1 MKRHTNHMILEA
13 LVVTDSPIGRIAV
26 GSTEKGVSHLEILA
40 HADSRKEF
48 SNSSK
53 AKEISDLACKQL
65 NEYFQGKRQVFD
77 LPLDL
82 MGTDFQKRVWIELL
96 EIPFGATR
104 SYGEIAHLVSR
115 PMAARAVG
123 GAVGSNPVPI
133 VVPCHRV
140 MGSSGK
146 LTGYSATG
154 GLETK
159 SKLLHLEGIKH

>member
-1 MKRHTNHMILEA
+1 MILEA

-40 HADSRKEF
+40 DADSRKAF
-48 SNSSK
+48 SNSDR
-53 AKEISDLACKQL
+53 ARAISDQACEQL
-65 NEYFQGKRQVFD
+65 NEYFQGKRKAFD

-82 MGTDFQKRVWIELL
+82 MGTDFQRLIWSKLL
-96 EIPFGATR
+96 KIPFGVTR
-104 SYGEIAHLVSR
+104 SYGEVAQSVSK
-115 PMAARAVG
+115 PLAARAVG

-133 VVPCHRV
+133 IVPCHRV

-159 SKLLHLEGIKH
+159 SKLLNLEGIKH

>member
-40 HADSRKEF
+40 HADNRKEF

-65 NEYFQGKRQVFD
+65 NEYFQGKRQAFD

-82 MGTDFQKRVWIELL
+82 MGTDFQKRIWIELL
-96 EIPFGATR
+96 EIPFGVTR

>member
-1 MKRHTNHMILEA
+1 MILQA
-13 LVVTDSPIGRIAV
+13 LVVTNSPIGRIAV
-26 GSTEKGVSHLEILA
+26 GSTEKGVAHLEILA
-40 HADSRKEF
+40 ASDSRKEF
-48 SNSSK
+48 SSSGK

-65 NEYFQGKRQVFD
+65 DEYFLGSRQAFD

-82 MGTDFQKRVWIELL
+82 MGTDFQKRIWTELL
-96 EIPFGATR
+96 EIPFGITR
-104 SYGEIAHLVSR
+104 SYGEVAHAVAK

-133 VVPCHRV
+133 IVPCHRV

-159 SKLLHLEGIKH
+159 SKLLQLEGIKH

>member
-40 HADSRKEF
+40 DADNRKGI

-82 MGTDFQKRVWIELL
+82 MGTDFQKRIWIELL

-104 SYGEIAHLVSR
+104 SYGEIAHSVSK

-133 VVPCHRV
+133 IVPCHRV
-140 MGSSGK
+140 MGSSGR